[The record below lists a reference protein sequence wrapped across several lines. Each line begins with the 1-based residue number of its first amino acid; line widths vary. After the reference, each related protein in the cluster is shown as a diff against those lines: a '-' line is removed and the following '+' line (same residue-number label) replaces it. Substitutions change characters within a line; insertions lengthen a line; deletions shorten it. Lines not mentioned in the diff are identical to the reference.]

1 MTPPTALTYGS
12 VCSGIEAPSAAWH
25 PLGWK
30 PLWFSEIEPFPKTVL
45 AHRYPEVPD
54 LGDMTT
60 LPARILSGEVPDVD
74 VFVGGTPC
82 QSFSVAGLRLGLA
95 DPRGQLTR
103 TYVEILDALDTVRL
117 AKGKPPTVALWENVP
132 GVLSDKDNAF
142 GNFLGALCGEDDALL
157 PAGPKWTYA
166 GSVLGPRRALA
177 WRVLDAQHF
186 GVAQRRRRVFVVAS
200 ARAGGIDPVEV
211 LLVEQGVCWD
221 PPSRGEAR
229 PSPAAPP
236 APGAG
241 SSSGEHGAVGDGGGG
256 GVAYTFRADAMRE
269 GTAKTPSADAE
280 GRVRLRDPGMGMY
293 EEVSHTLDCGQPHGV
308 AQPAIAFDTTQLTN
322 PHNRSNPQ
330 PGDPCHPLAAGA
342 HPPAVA
348 FALDVYNQKLTGDVS
363 KPIASRDD
371 QDTASVIAQ
380 AAYPDPAYAISGG
393 EQHFGTGRSNQDTF
407 VCSSPGVLTFEAPAI
422 GVFKQSDVAGVMLKH
437 TGMGSGETQ
446 NPAFVLCANEGVVG
460 ALTARGGRNA
470 GMANDDLDARRFAL
484 QPRAIFTGDG
494 AIADP
499 IGANKAK
506 TYTNEGS
513 RNFRLHNCVGEVR
526 PPAMAVRRLTPVEC
540 ERLQGFPDNYTD
552 IPWKGKPA
560 GQCPDGPRYKALGN
574 SMAVPVIRWIGLA
587 IGRSL

>member
-1 MTPPTALTYGS
+1 VTYGS

-30 PLWFSEIEPFPKTVL
+30 PLWFAEIEPFPKAVL

-60 LPARILSGEVPDVD
+60 LPARILAGEVPDVD

-142 GNFLGALCGEDDALL
+142 GNFLAALCGEDDALL

-200 ARAGGIDPVEV
+200 ARVSRVDPVEV

-221 PPSRGEAR
+221 PPSRGEAGQ
-229 PSPAAPP
+229 SPAASPT
-236 APGAG
+236 PGAG
-241 SSSGEHGAVGDGGGG
+241 SSSGEHDAVGDGGRGR
-256 GVAYTFRADAMRE
+256 GV
-269 GTAKTPSADAE
+269 
-280 GRVRLRDPGMGMY
+280 
-293 EEVSHTLDCGQPHGV
+293 
-308 AQPAIAFDTTQLTN
+308 AFDTTQITN

-348 FALDVYNQKLTGDVS
+348 FALDVYNQTLTGNVS

-422 GVFKQSDVAGVMLKH
+422 GVFRQSDVAGVMLKH

-460 ALTARGGRNA
+460 ARTARGGRNA

-484 QPRAIFTGDG
+484 QSVALQAMAFKASHYTRGKDG
-494 AIADP
+494 APSEVFPPLSADADKGDQDP
-499 IGANKAK
+499 VV
-506 TYTNEGS
+506 
-513 RNFRLHNCVGEVR
+513 HQ
-526 PPAMAVRRLTPVEC
+526 AMAVRRLTPVEC
-540 ERLQGFPDNYTD
+540 ERLQGFPDDYTD

-587 IGRSL
+587 IARSL

>member
-1 MTPPTALTYGS
+1 MSPRTPITYAS

-25 PLGWK
+25 PAPLAWK
-30 PLWFSEIEPFPKTVL
+30 PLWFSEIEPFPKAVL
-45 AHRYPEVPD
+45 AHRYPDVPD

-60 LPARILSGEVPDVD
+60 LPARILAGEVPAPD
-74 VFVGGTPC
+74 VFIGGTPC
-82 QSFSVAGLRLGLA
+82 QSFSVAGLRKGLA

-103 TYVEILDALDTVRL
+103 TFVEIIDAIDTVRS
-117 AKGKPPTVALWENVP
+117 AAGKPPVVAVWENVP

-157 PAGPKWTYA
+157 PAGPKWTNA
-166 GSVLGPRRALA
+166 GSVLGPRRSLA

-186 GVAQRRRRVFVVAS
+186 GVAQRRRRVFLVAG
-200 ARAGGIDPVEV
+200 ARAGGIDPVQV

-221 PPSRGEAR
+221 PPSRGEAQ
-229 PSPAAPP
+229 PLLTAAP
-236 APGAG
+236 APGP
-241 SSSGEHGAVGDGGGG
+241 SGGGLDGHDLDGRGDGGGG
-256 GVAYTFRADAMRE
+256 GVD
-269 GTAKTPSADAE
+269 
-280 GRVRLRDPGMGMY
+280 
-293 EEVSHTLDCGQPHGV
+293 
-308 AQPAIAFDTTQLTN
+308 
-322 PHNRSNPQ
+322 
-330 PGDPCHPLAAGA
+330 
-342 HPPAVA
+342 
-348 FALDVYNQKLTGDVS
+348 
-363 KPIASRDD
+363 
-371 QDTASVIAQ
+371 Q

-407 VCSSPGVLTFEAPAI
+407 VCSSPAALTFEAPAI
-422 GVFKQSDVAGVMLKH
+422 GTFKQSDVSGVMLKH

-446 NPAFVLCANEGVVG
+446 NPAYVLCANEGVV
-460 ALTARGGRNA
+460 GRNA

-494 AIADP
+494 ALADP
-499 IGANKAK
+499 IGANEAN

-513 RNFRLHNCVGEVR
+513 NNFRLHNCVGE

-540 ERLQGFPDNYTD
+540 ERLQGFPDHYTD

-587 IGRSL
+587 IARTLETTP